1 MPPPMSSF
9 SGMAM
14 GRIAMKF
21 CIGYGGHPLHNCGQK
36 MTESRHGSMTSQKVQ
51 PPIDFFKEIVF
62 QPRNFLRLTGI
73 EILCMI

>member
-1 MPPPMSSF
+1 
-9 SGMAM
+9 
-14 GRIAMKF
+14 
-21 CIGYGGHPLHNCGQK
+21 
-36 MTESRHGSMTSQKVQ
+36 MTESRHGAMTSQKVQ